1 MASIGSFWDAA
12 SNTNAYLQ
20 FKTRGSGV
28 NTERMRISSGGNVL
42 IGTSTDNGLF
52 KLQVSGDASA
62 TNMYFPTGDS
72 YASIVHGS
80 TSFQN
85 KSSVAIDL
93 TSEFPNSY
101 FNDRSISLF
110 LQIVCASSA
119 SNSMSYLWHLLRTG
133 AGTWSGASISGLT
146 NGNTITSVTATGTTF
161 TVNFSAGAQYGCIRM
176 SIATYA

>member
-1 MASIGSFWDAA
+1 
-12 SNTNAYLQ
+12 
-20 FKTRGSGV
+20 
-28 NTERMRISSGGNVL
+28 
-42 IGTSTDNGLF
+42 
-52 KLQVSGDASA
+52 
-62 TNMYFPTGDS
+62 MYFPTGDS
-72 YASIVHGS
+72 YASVVHGS

-85 KSSVAIDL
+85 KSSVTVDL

-110 LQIVCASSA
+110 LQIVNASSGT
-119 SNSMSYLWHLLRTG
+119 NSMSYLWHLCRTG

-161 TVNFSAGAQYGCIRM
+161 TVNFSAGAQYGSIRM